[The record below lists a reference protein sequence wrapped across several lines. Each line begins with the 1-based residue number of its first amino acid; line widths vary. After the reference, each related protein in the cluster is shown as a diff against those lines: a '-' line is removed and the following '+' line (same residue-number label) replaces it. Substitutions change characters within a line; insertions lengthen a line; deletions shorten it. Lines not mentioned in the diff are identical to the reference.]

1 VADRVNRVAA
11 THKDLDTY
19 TEAEVRLLL
28 SAIADDRL
36 AIPGSWR

>member
-1 VADRVNRVAA
+1 MVDRVNRVGSK
-11 THKDLDTY
+11 HKDLDTY